1 MCIGATSLTRP
12 RAGVMRGSYAS
23 YGGGRMDPLQPPSL
37 GLQLRPGHNSRRFPS
52 RDRGRR
58 KGCQMADVAT
68 RIAALFDRGEYVDP
82 DLAAAIEESEE
93 EEEDCTKDPELAQAP
108 TIENSNPSPA
118 PDA

>member
-1 MCIGATSLTRP
+1 
-12 RAGVMRGSYAS
+12 
-23 YGGGRMDPLQPPSL
+23 
-37 GLQLRPGHNSRRFPS
+37 
-52 RDRGRR
+52 
-58 KGCQMADVAT
+58 MADVAT